1 MFNSQPGF
9 RPQPMQG
16 QQQAQQF
23 NSQRGQQM
31 QGMQYQNS
39 NNNPSQQ
46 MQKPIQQQ
54 PPSQQPT
61 SQQPPLQQQNA
72 LPYVPQSDAERI
84 YYDQLFDI
92 ADAQHAGQ
100 VSGQQAVQFL
110 MLSGVQL
117 PVLKVSDLP
126 VHIFKLG

>member
-1 MFNSQPGF
+1 
-9 RPQPMQG
+9 MQG

-54 PPSQQPT
+54 PP

-126 VHIFKLG
+126 VHLFKSG

>member
-54 PPSQQPT
+54 PP

-117 PVLKVSDLP
+117 PVLKVSD
-126 VHIFKLG
+126 